1 MIMANECRSSDCGSV
16 FLAFV
21 MGAAIGGGLALLAA
35 PSSGKETRD
44 KIREMAD
51 EAGDRIKKMSDDAQT
66 RIRETIQEG
75 KETLQEKKDLIK
87 SAVEAGKEAM
97 EAERSKH
104 QEQPA

>member
-1 MIMANECRSSDCGSV
+1 MIMADDCRSSDCGSL

-35 PSSGKETRD
+35 PRSGRETRD

-51 EAGDRIKKMSDDAQT
+51 DVGDRIKAMTEEAES
-66 RIRETIQEG
+66 RIRHTIDEG
-75 KETLQEKKDLIK
+75 KETLKEKKDLIK
-87 SAVEAGKEAM
+87 SAVEAGKDAL

-104 QEQPA
+104 KEQPA

>member
-1 MIMANECRSSDCGSV
+1 MADECRSSDCGSL

-35 PSSGKETRD
+35 PRSGRETRD
-44 KIREMAD
+44 KIRGMAD
-51 EAGDRIKKMSDDAQT
+51 EVGDRIKTMSDDAQA

-75 KETLQEKKDLIK
+75 KETLQEKRDLVK

-97 EAERSKH
+97 DSERSKH

>member
-1 MIMANECRSSDCGSV
+1 MADECRSSDCGSL

-35 PSSGKETRD
+35 PRSGRETRD
-44 KIREMAD
+44 KIRGMAD
-51 EAGDRIKKMSDDAQT
+51 EVGDRIKTMSDDAQA

-75 KETLQEKKDLIK
+75 KETLQEKKDLVK

-97 EAERSKH
+97 DSERSKH
-104 QEQPA
+104 HEQPA